1 MQRTTQTGFTLTEL
15 LITIA
20 LLAIMAQI
28 ALPAWQEFISKNR
41 SQALMH
47 SVESAIHH
55 ARSMAV
61 THRIKTELCG
71 SLDQNHCHSDWSKG
85 WLIRE
90 AAADAASQNTPLHIH
105 SLDEPELKLQ
115 WAGFQQRIIFH
126 NSGLS
131 SASNGRFFVC
141 RKQQI
146 DWQLVLNRQGRL
158 RRATEQENRNEDRR
172 CL

>member
-1 MQRTTQTGFTLTEL
+1 MQRTTETGFTLTEL

-20 LLAIMAQI
+20 LLAIIAQI
-28 ALPAWQEFISKNR
+28 ALPAWQEFIAKNR

-47 SVESAIHH
+47 SIEHAVHH
-55 ARSMAV
+55 ARSIAV
-61 THRIKTELCG
+61 TQRHKTELCG
-71 SLDQNHCHSDWSKG
+71 SLDQDSCHSDWSQG

-90 AAADAASQNTPLHIH
+90 PPASPASRTAPLQINA
-105 SLDEPELKLQ
+105 LDDLSLKLQ
-115 WAGFQQRIIFH
+115 WAGFQQRIVF
-126 NSGLS
+126 NSSGLS

-146 DWQLVLNRQGRL
+146 DWQLILNRQGRL